1 MALEEELVQR
11 RGEGRR
17 SSSAVES
24 LVALQSRDPGALARE
39 SGKSWRGFLSSV
51 RTLTC
56 ARYPTLLLSS
66 SDFGER
72 NCHYWPLVF
81 HKYPHPL
88 ATCMLFSVSFVT
100 RYRLQKFRV
109 VIRISNNCK
118 QRETP
123 VAQVATAPCMIT
135 LISTPSRYNHS
146 LLATLFHGFVK

>member
-1 MALEEELVQR
+1 MNQPQQKPTAKFVATAERSLALEEELVQR

-24 LVALQSRDPGALARE
+24 LVVLQSRDPGALARE

-66 SDFGER
+66 SDFGKATATGDHSFFQEY
-72 NCHYWPLVF
+72 H
-81 HKYPHPL
+81 HPRV
-88 ATCMLFSVSFVT
+88 TCMLFCACFDTS
-100 RYRLQKFRV
+100 YWLQKFRV
-109 VIRISNNCK
+109 IIRISNNCK

-123 VAQVATAPCMIT
+123 VAKVPT
-135 LISTPSRYNHS
+135 
-146 LLATLFHGFVK
+146 K